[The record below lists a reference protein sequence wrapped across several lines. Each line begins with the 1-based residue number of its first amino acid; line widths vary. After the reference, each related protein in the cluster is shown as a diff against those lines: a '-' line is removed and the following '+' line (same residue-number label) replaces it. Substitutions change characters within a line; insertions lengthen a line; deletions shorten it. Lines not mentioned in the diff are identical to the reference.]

1 MGQDGF
7 PLLPHVPFYPK
18 LFFACFLADGKGI
31 RKRHRHV
38 TTASSFHLN
47 WTKLPFRT
55 KPTRSTIC
63 GHLSMYRRNV
73 RRNSSMKL
81 DKSFI
86 GRKQMRISSAI
97 KEGSGDAITSVSEK
111 RASPSEQWRSG
122 LMSPCRRSRSKFAE
136 VSENL
141 PEDTTSSKNASS
153 VSTLQFH
160 IEKRRLPK
168 LRSFFWE
175 TALRSAQRIIG
186 ITVQIESRKTTV
198 PMPNKKP
205 SGQDVSDCHRRKL
218 GLASVVKVEQYPE
231 ITLAIQHG
239 FVDTRATLVRWY
251 VWAATYES
259 QRNCRCEQ
267 AGTTFLRAPLSS
279 ATAILRCYG
288 GYKPGMSVR
297 RQEAKHPSALVHRP
311 WSVKPPLDHNRARC

>member
-1 MGQDGF
+1 
-7 PLLPHVPFYPK
+7 
-18 LFFACFLADGKGI
+18 
-31 RKRHRHV
+31 
-38 TTASSFHLN
+38 
-47 WTKLPFRT
+47 
-55 KPTRSTIC
+55 
-63 GHLSMYRRNV
+63 
-73 RRNSSMKL
+73 MKL

-122 LMSPCRRSRSKFAE
+122 LMSPCRRSRSKFSE

-141 PEDTTSSKNASS
+141 PEDTTSRKNTSS

-168 LRSFFWE
+168 LRSFLWE

-205 SGQDVSDCHRRKL
+205 TGQDVSDCDRRKL

-231 ITLAIQHG
+231 ITLAIQHSVEVLHSAIG
-239 FVDTRATLVRWY
+239 EHVVLRFCGHEGQPLCVGMFGLRHTYTRETVDVNKRERLFYGRRSPRPRQLFVAMAVTNLGCRHVGRKR
-251 VWAATYES
+251 S
-259 QRNCRCEQ
+259 IPQRLFTVLG
-267 AGTTFLRAPLSS
+267 A
-279 ATAILRCYG
+279 
-288 GYKPGMSVR
+288 
-297 RQEAKHPSALVHRP
+297 
-311 WSVKPPLDHNRARC
+311 

>member
-1 MGQDGF
+1 MCFINPHWLRPCFFLSFALAFFLSSLLAHLVSFLSCCLLLFGFGGSRLRCGCFSTFRARVLGALLSCLLACLLFSGPLPRERNWAKDKNEINSKNKKKRETKKTKKWRIILCLNICYVVSFGLRPPVCTQEREQFGAKGKFVGQDGF
-7 PLLPHVPFYPK
+7 PLPLHVPFHPK

-141 PEDTTSSKNASS
+141 PEDTTSRKNASS

-160 IEKRRLPK
+160 VEKRRLPK
-168 LRSFFWE
+168 L
-175 TALRSAQRIIG
+175 
-186 ITVQIESRKTTV
+186 
-198 PMPNKKP
+198 
-205 SGQDVSDCHRRKL
+205 
-218 GLASVVKVEQYPE
+218 
-231 ITLAIQHG
+231 
-239 FVDTRATLVRWY
+239 
-251 VWAATYES
+251 
-259 QRNCRCEQ
+259 
-267 AGTTFLRAPLSS
+267 
-279 ATAILRCYG
+279 
-288 GYKPGMSVR
+288 
-297 RQEAKHPSALVHRP
+297 
-311 WSVKPPLDHNRARC
+311 